1 MNVKN
6 NNSLMRLSEELAKL
20 PGLGEKSAERL
31 AFHIFRMADAERN
44 SLVQGI
50 LAVKNIKHCPTCFSL
65 ITNSNHQAGA
75 GAEAPL
81 CAICSDTQRDRSV
94 LCVVETYDDLWGI
107 EKTGAYNGL
116 YHTLLG
122 RIAPLENSGPDNLTI
137 GKLVARLKADHN
149 IKEIILATNPTLEGD
164 NTALYLQQQIAA
176 LATPQHQFRITRLA
190 RGIPT
195 GSTIGYANKITL
207 SESLKGRQEYRK

>member
-1 MNVKN
+1 
-6 NNSLMRLSEELAKL
+6 MRLAEELAKL

-31 AFHIFRMADAERN
+31 AFHIFRMPESERN

-50 LAVKNIKHCPTCFSL
+50 LAVKNIRHCPTCFSL
-65 ITNSNHQAGA
+65 ITNHTQTES
-75 GAEAPL
+75 ETLL
-81 CAICSDTQRDRSV
+81 CAICTDSQRDKSV

-122 RIAPLENSGPDNLTI
+122 RIAPLENCGPDNLTI
-137 GKLVARLKADHN
+137 NKFIARLKADSN

-176 LATPQHQFRITRLA
+176 LATPQSQIKITRLA

-207 SESLKGRQEYRK
+207 SESLKGRQECRK